1 MGGRLLMNQS
11 SNRKKVEDKIIRE
24 VMEISKENSKR
35 TNRKSRNAIVSEV
48 QEIIEREINRHII

>member
-1 MGGRLLMNQS
+1 MGGIVLMNQD

-35 TNRKSRNAIVSEV
+35 TNRKSKNAIVSEV